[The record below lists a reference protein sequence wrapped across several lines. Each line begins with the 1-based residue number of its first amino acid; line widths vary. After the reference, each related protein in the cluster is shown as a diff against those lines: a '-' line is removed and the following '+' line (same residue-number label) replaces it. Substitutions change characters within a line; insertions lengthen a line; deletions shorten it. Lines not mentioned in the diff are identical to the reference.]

1 MNIRSCLSFLPT
13 LGLGGPQE
21 WADRSDN
28 LAVPKARCNW
38 GVEGRGEDTVIHR
51 LLIKTDILYAICT
64 SVVPILYI
72 LFNVNEVELK

>member
-38 GVEGRGEDTVIHR
+38 GGGGWEGGGHC
-51 LLIKTDILYAICT
+51 YPSPA
-64 SVVPILYI
+64 
-72 LFNVNEVELK
+72 N